1 MPHPL
6 ADKRSLEV
14 RVRGLARIVERLG
27 ELERALDVLARGLEI
42 VERVPLRSRPTDE
55 NIAYLRAK
63 QEKMGHLLEIEDEG
77 LGRS

>member
-1 MPHPL
+1 M
-6 ADKRSLEV
+6 
-14 RVRGLARIVERLG
+14 RVMTNNPAKYG
-27 ELERALDVLARGLEI
+27 GLEGDGREI
-42 VERVPLRSRPTDE
+42 GERVPWRSRPTDE